1 MFRHVGDTFGYVMTH
16 FERNLANFWYKYI
29 FYTKIYT
36 FCTKIVLFC
45 TKNGRKHVYLKLYQK
60 MTGFVS
66 KCVITYPK
74 SVEDMCRHVGD
85 VFEDVRD
92 VSE

>member
-1 MFRHVGDTFGYVMTH
+1 
-16 FERNLANFWYKYI
+16 
-29 FYTKIYT
+29 
-36 FCTKIVLFC
+36 
-45 TKNGRKHVYLKLYQK
+45 

-74 SVEDMCRHVGD
+74 SVEDMSRHVGD
-85 VFEDVRD
+85 VFEDVWD